1 MNKDNNNTTVVL
13 AVHKNIIDTF
23 HAQPISEKQFI
34 SNSAQ
39 SEYDIIT
46 LESVVYS
53 DVVPTIQQFLP
64 FIKVIMP
71 VELDTQIRKHLTDY
85 DTHDLS
91 KYLEAN

>member
-1 MNKDNNNTTVVL
+1 MNKDNKNITVVL

-23 HAQPISEKQFI
+23 RVQPISEKQFI
-34 SNSAQ
+34 SDSAQ

-71 VELDTQIRKHLTDY
+71 VELDTQIRKHLNDY